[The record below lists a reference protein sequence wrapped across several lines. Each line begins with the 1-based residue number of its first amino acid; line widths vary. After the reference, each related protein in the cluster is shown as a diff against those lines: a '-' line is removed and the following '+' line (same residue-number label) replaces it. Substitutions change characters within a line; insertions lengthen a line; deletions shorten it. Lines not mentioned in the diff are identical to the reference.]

1 MMERNLDFE
10 VDNYDELTKMLTGL
24 LMDVRRGQVDHES
37 AKSLTLIAHKINKNN
52 ANAIEYKKVA
62 KHKKKI
68 DFFEKE

>member
-1 MMERNLDFE
+1 MTRDLNFE
-10 VDNYDELTKMLTGL
+10 VENYDELTKMLTGL
-24 LMDVRRGQVDHES
+24 LMDVRRGAVDHES

-62 KHKKKI
+62 KHKKTI